1 MPKPPSL
8 PPTDTPNSPE
18 RGYRLTGPQRRSFDE
33 LAYATMLRCDSL
45 AACTEEPGRIT
56 RRFLSAPMRTV
67 HDRLRSWME
76 MLGLETRVDAVGNLF
91 GRRCSKAGKRTLLI
105 GSHLDTVPGGGR
117 YDGVLGVLIGLG
129 VAEALDDAD
138 LPFNVEVVGFSEE
151 EGVRFSKPYL
161 GSSAVAG
168 CFESEWLART
178 DRTGCSVRDAIVEF
192 GGDPARIADAAYA
205 SDSIIGY
212 VEAHL
217 EQGPVLER
225 SGSPVGVVSGIVGQ
239 SRLRLEFLGEAAH
252 AGTTPMAGRHDAMIC
267 AAAFVTEVRSI
278 ANQTAGLHATI
289 GKFDVSPNAP
299 NVIADRVELALDIRH
314 PNDPTR
320 ESSIETLLTRAEQLA
335 DAEGCKFN
343 VIESTGQS
351 AVTVD
356 PGLTDLL
363 AEAITECADEPL
375 RLSSG
380 AGHDAV
386 MMARA
391 FPIAMLFLRHPDGVS
406 HHPDERVDRD
416 DVAVGIEVMTRFVLR
431 LAERFEQ
438 PNQENS
444 DL

>member
-1 MPKPPSL
+1 
-8 PPTDTPNSPE
+8 
-18 RGYRLTGPQRRSFDE
+18 
-33 LAYATMLRCDSL
+33 
-45 AACTEEPGRIT
+45 
-56 RRFLSAPMRTV
+56 MRTV

-76 MLGLETRVDAVGNLF
+76 TLGLETRVDATGNLF
-91 GRRCSKAGKRTLLI
+91 GRRCSKTATKTLLI

-117 YDGVLGVLIGLG
+117 YDGILGVLIGLA
-129 VAEALDDAD
+129 VAEALDDAE

-168 CFESEWLART
+168 CFQSEWLART

-192 GGDPARIADAAYA
+192 GGDPDRIADAAYA
-205 SDSIIGY
+205 ADSVIGY
-212 VEAHL
+212 VEPHL

-267 AAAFVTEVRSI
+267 AAAFVTEVRSV
-278 ANQTAGLHATI
+278 ANRTASLHATV
-289 GKFDVSPNAP
+289 GKFDASPNAP
-299 NVIADRVELALDIRH
+299 NVIADRVELALDVRH
-314 PNDPTR
+314 PNDPIR
-320 ESSIETLLTRAEQLA
+320 ESAIEALLASAQQLA
-335 DAEGCKFN
+335 DAEGCTFN
-343 VIESTGQS
+343 VIESTGQP

-356 PGLTDLL
+356 ADLTDLL
-363 AEAITECADEPL
+363 AQTVAECADEPL

-386 MMARA
+386 IMARA
-391 FPIAMLFLRHPDGVS
+391 FPTAMLFLRHPDGIS

-416 DVAVGIEVMTRFVLR
+416 DVSVGIEVMTRFVHR

-438 PNQENS
+438 PLQENS
-444 DL
+444 SV